1 MAIDLKTADLEWVR
15 EQINL
20 IVDNDEQLLKTKD
33 FVLRG
38 AYRQELKGKFD
49 SMKLILAMDRHCVI
63 PAIKYHNNSS
73 DECNYIKAKKADR
86 LNLIVTPIVL
96 EAYQD
101 YKKKMES
108 QSNAK

>member
-1 MAIDLKTADLEWVR
+1 MAIDLKTADLEWVG

-20 IVDNDEQLLKTKD
+20 IVDNDEQLLRNKD

-49 SMKLILAMDRHCVI
+49 SMKLILSMDRYCVM

-73 DECNYIKAKKADR
+73 DECNYIRAKKADR

-96 EAYQD
+96 EAYQE

>member
-1 MAIDLKTADLEWVR
+1 MAVDLKTADLGWVQ

-20 IVDNDEQLLKTKD
+20 IIDNDEQLLRNKD
-33 FVLRG
+33 FVLGG
-38 AYRQELKGKFD
+38 AYRQELKGKYD
-49 SMKLILAMDRHCVI
+49 SLKLILAMDRHCVM

-86 LNLIVTPIVL
+86 LNLLVTPIAL
-96 EAYQD
+96 EEYQD